1 MKYRLQEAQASTKN
15 WTLNIR
21 YIFSGQ
27 CYSYALYKLHKRSAS
42 FCIRHHYDSQNWGK
56 GCHGDICWLP
66 FTSTSNCS
74 SSLSLSCPTHSVLYR
89 LLQKKEKNIH
99 TKMKEKNVA
108 SHFCGLFL
116 ILVFSRDT
124 WDETETWD
132 WGFLVACVNVRK
144 LNSED
149 KQEVKCKL
157 NFQLWKMRP
166 TEKSQKRKCISSHG
180 HSIDSL
186 WPHIRG
192 LTKSPHSFFLKHSW
206 DRSTSISAFPW
217 CISPRVQ
224 GFCNSCSRRDILQQ
238 TEISSVFGLFPF
250 LFSSVKKAS
259 HPLFESTNPIKPIP
273 AVRAET
279 HRWTVGHLSV
289 EGVKRKLYTNCAI
302 FGIFCRSSLTHF
314 AFLHLA
320 ASSKVS
326 KLQFKICINTTP
338 VCLFK

>member
-66 FTSTSNCS
+66 FTSTGNCS

-99 TKMKEKNVA
+99 KKMKEKNVA
-108 SHFCGLFL
+108 SHFCGLFV

-157 NFQLWKMRP
+157 NLQHWKMRP

-192 LTKSPHSFFLKHSW
+192 LTKSPHSFFFETQLGQIHQHF
-206 DRSTSISAFPW
+206 SISMVYQ
-217 CISPRVQ
+217 SKST
-224 GFCNSCSRRDILQQ
+224 GILQQ
-238 TEISSVFGLFPF
+238 LLKTGHSSADWNILCIWFVSFFVFL
-250 LFSSVKKAS
+250 
-259 HPLFESTNPIKPIP
+259 
-273 AVRAET
+273 
-279 HRWTVGHLSV
+279 
-289 EGVKRKLYTNCAI
+289 C
-302 FGIFCRSSLTHF
+302 
-314 AFLHLA
+314 
-320 ASSKVS
+320 
-326 KLQFKICINTTP
+326 
-338 VCLFK
+338 